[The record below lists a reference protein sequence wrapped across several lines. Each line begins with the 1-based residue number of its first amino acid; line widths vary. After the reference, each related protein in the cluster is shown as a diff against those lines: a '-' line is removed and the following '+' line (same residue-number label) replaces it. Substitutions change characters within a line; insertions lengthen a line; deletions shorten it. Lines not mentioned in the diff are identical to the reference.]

1 MDLSY
6 LWEVIS
12 EFELEDGTKLGSH
25 FKSGND
31 KINFCQLVRQAVE
44 SQSESYERFTNHFA
58 KSLQEF
64 GRIGHHRDGSEFP
77 LPQNAITLW
86 RHMVD
91 GFNRVADRLTAP
103 PEK

>member
-1 MDLSY
+1 MELGR

-31 KINFCQLVRQAVE
+31 KINFCQLVKQAVE
-44 SQSESYERFTNHFA
+44 SQSESYERFANHLA
-58 KSLQEF
+58 KAFQEF
-64 GRIGHHRDGSEFP
+64 GNSGHSSAG

-86 RHMVD
+86 RHMVE
-91 GFNRVADRLTAP
+91 GFDRVADRLTAP

>member
-1 MDLSY
+1 MNLDH
-6 LWEVIS
+6 LWKMIS

-25 FKSGND
+25 FRSGND
-31 KINFCQLVRQAVE
+31 KVNFCLMVNQAVE
-44 SQSESYERFTNHFA
+44 SQSERYERFANHFA
-58 KSLQEF
+58 KSLLEF
-64 GRIGHHRDGSEFP
+64 GKVGHHQDGSEFP